1 MSVRFEY
8 SRKYPRIP
16 HSPHPK
22 PVSFRTFDTPVSRQ
36 DLCLS
41 TMDDVSAGPRAT
53 EGPSPWH
60 RRRVVGRESVGC
72 FMIRCIFRAY
82 GSGKWRRGTLFY
94 TDPCVLFPERLWLRN
109 ALAGFVDFLKTVSTG
124 HRCLFVVRSR
134 GKLSAIA
141 NSVSIRTTR
150 SHPSS
155 GSPWSTLLTFEGCL
169 FLGQLSTE
177 AAATRWRSW
186 A

>member
-8 SRKYPRIP
+8 SIKYPRIP

-109 ALAGFVDFLKTVSTG
+109 AGFVDFLKPFRPVACSWYDPEENFLQLPIPSPFVRHAVTPRRDRHG
-124 HRCLFVVRSR
+124 QRC
-134 GKLSAIA
+134 
-141 NSVSIRTTR
+141 
-150 SHPSS
+150 
-155 GSPWSTLLTFEGCL
+155 
-169 FLGQLSTE
+169 
-177 AAATRWRSW
+177 
-186 A
+186 

>member
-8 SRKYPRIP
+8 SIKYPRIP

-36 DLCLS
+36 ELCLS

-94 TDPCVLFPERLWLRN
+94 TDPCVLSLTSLAEN
-109 ALAGFVDFLKTVSTG
+109 AG
-124 HRCLFVVRSR
+124 
-134 GKLSAIA
+134 
-141 NSVSIRTTR
+141 
-150 SHPSS
+150 
-155 GSPWSTLLTFEGCL
+155 LLTFLNRFDRLPVRGTIQRKIFCNCQFRL
-169 FLGQLSTE
+169 HSYDTQSPLVGI
-177 AAATRWRSW
+177 AMVNVVDV
-186 A
+186 

>member
-1 MSVRFEY
+1 MRVVALLFCSTRCSDFWVLHRSRRVGKAVGSVSGEISAINKTFLNFY
-8 SRKYPRIP
+8 AKYPYESNKTRKCSRFP
-16 HSPHPK
+16 HSPHAK
-22 PVSFRTFDTPVSRQ
+22 PVSFRTFDTTVSRQ

-94 TDPCVLFPERLWLRN
+94 TDPCVLFLN
-109 ALAGFVDFLKTVSTG
+109 VFG
-124 HRCLFVVRSR
+124 
-134 GKLSAIA
+134 
-141 NSVSIRTTR
+141 
-150 SHPSS
+150 
-155 GSPWSTLLTFEGCL
+155 
-169 FLGQLSTE
+169 
-177 AAATRWRSW
+177 
-186 A
+186 

>member
-109 ALAGFVDFLKTVSTG
+109 VGFVDFLKNRFDRSSLPVRGTIQRKTFCNCQFRLHSYDTQSPLVG
-124 HRCLFVVRSR
+124 IAMVNVVD
-134 GKLSAIA
+134 
-141 NSVSIRTTR
+141 V
-150 SHPSS
+150 
-155 GSPWSTLLTFEGCL
+155 
-169 FLGQLSTE
+169 
-177 AAATRWRSW
+177 
-186 A
+186 